1 MDVDDIREKAKKN
14 EHAKMVMLAEVKEK
28 ESTNQLKDEVPE
40 KKKDRGKPIIIKTLD
55 TRGA

>member
-40 KKKDRGKPIIIKTLD
+40 KKIDRGQPIIIKTLD